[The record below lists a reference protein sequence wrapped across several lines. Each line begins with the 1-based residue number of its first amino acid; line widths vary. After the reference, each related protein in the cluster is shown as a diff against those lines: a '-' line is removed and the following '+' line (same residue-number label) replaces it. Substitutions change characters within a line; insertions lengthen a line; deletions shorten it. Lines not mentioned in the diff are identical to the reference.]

1 MKTRKIEL
9 SISIPRWWPYKNQW
23 KALWKTILYK
33 LWPDRCHV
41 CKTRVNFKGS
51 EFEGTAHNHRVML
64 SQYAKQPICGHCLA
78 EKIKQYYA
86 QAALKISKCDCCGE
100 VKRVTAGIV
109 DVNDYLNLGDEDH
122 LNNNAVAK
130 SLNLDVRY
138 GMQWWNGFDLCQ
150 DCICEMLSQNGA
162 RSSYSMT
169 WAKKTYHINHR
180 GAMIHLKGKSL

>member
-9 SISIPRWWPYKNQW
+9 SISIPRWFPYKNQW
-23 KALWKTILYK
+23 RALWKTVLYK
-33 LWPDRCHV
+33 IWPDHCHV
-41 CKTRVNFKGS
+41 CGVRVNFKGN
-51 EFEGTAHNHRVML
+51 EFEGTAHGHRLML
-64 SQYAKQPICGHCLA
+64 SQYAKEPICGHCLA

-122 LNNNAVAK
+122 LNNKAVAK
-130 SLNLDVRY
+130 SLDLDVRY
-138 GMQWWNGFDLCQ
+138 GMSWWNGFDLCQ

-162 RSSYSMT
+162 RSSFLMT
-169 WAKKTYHINHR
+169 WGKKTYHINHR